1 MRVKRGF
8 KARRRRNRMLAH
20 AKGFRGRSKNTIRQ
34 ATQRVEKALCYVY
47 RDRKQRKR
55 HMRSLWVTR
64 LSAMVREHGL
74 SYSRFIA
81 GLKAAGIEIDRK
93 VLSDLGVR
101 QPEAFRAVIDASQQA
116 ASQQVAA

>member
-1 MRVKRGF
+1 MRVKRGV

-34 ATQRVEKALCYVY
+34 ATQRAEKALCYVY

-55 HMRSLWVTR
+55 HMRALWVTR
-64 LSAMVREHGL
+64 LSALVREHGL

-81 GLKAAGIEIDRK
+81 GLKSAGIEIDRK
-93 VLSDLGVR
+93 VLSDLGIR
-101 QPEAFRAVIDASQQA
+101 QPEAFKAIVATAAQQA
-116 ASQQVAA
+116 NA